1 MGSISATTEAASLLN
16 GSRVV
21 YGKNVT
27 ADIHTVANRVSA
39 DEVKFID
46 SNDNDKIDTAIIT
59 TVDVVKATYVSSTE
73 IVAGSKTYK
82 FEEENISKDI
92 KKDDYVAIRQDLYGD
107 CLSIVPAEKLS
118 SAKIT
123 GTKTN
128 PNQYLINGT
137 WYVEG
142 KNADMNSA
150 KSGDTVNAYVVNGVA
165 FYAKRTSGE
174 NSTLS
179 DVAVVLAVGSDIQGY
194 KAKILKM
201 DKTGSTEIVDIDN
214 DPGAG
219 YVAKAS
225 LKKGGV
231 YEYSIKSGEYRFKEL
246 TTTVKDYFGDYTAL
260 NNGAPSDVTTDSANG
275 LVVTGGAKED
285 KSLGSPAVKVDDGAK
300 IILITGYGT
309 DSTDYKVITG
319 KQFKSLKNDG
329 SATNAYKN
337 GGIAAFTSKVDGV
350 TRVTYGVVAVNGSFA
365 NSFKTNDNYGY
376 VTSDSYTVD
385 GGYVVYNIW
394 TGTEEVTVQ
403 EKGTIQR
410 TKGTV
415 LGYSSITKE
424 EGLSD
429 GVVGTIEDVD
439 NNFGLVDNGVV
450 YGVNDKQDK
459 VSLDGKNTNKITSDT
474 VVLYVDTDAH
484 KGYTE
489 GTIQEANDFG
499 SGKIPNVMYKID
511 GTAADDDLALIVVD
525 VKNNLHGSFNFVFGA
540 DATKT
545 DLENALAKADKI
557 TVEATA
563 IRNAGEITVK
573 ANKTVIVTAKD
584 QNLSNVFANLKGE
597 TGAILIAKDGGAADK
612 GYSAAYQANGTT
624 AYGNT
629 AIPAGTV
636 FKMTAGKWTAQ
647 PAK

>member
-1 MGSISATTEAASLLN
+1 M
-16 GSRVV
+16 
-21 YGKNVT
+21 
-27 ADIHTVANRVSA
+27 
-39 DEVKFID
+39 
-46 SNDNDKIDTAIIT
+46 
-59 TVDVVKATYVSSTE
+59 
-73 IVAGSKTYK
+73 
-82 FEEENISKDI
+82 
-92 KKDDYVAIRQDLYGD
+92 
-107 CLSIVPAEKLS
+107 
-118 SAKIT
+118 
-123 GTKTN
+123 
-128 PNQYLINGT
+128 
-137 WYVEG
+137 
-142 KNADMNSA
+142 
-150 KSGDTVNAYVVNGVA
+150 
-165 FYAKRTSGE
+165 
-174 NSTLS
+174 
-179 DVAVVLAVGSDIQGY
+179 
-194 KAKILKM
+194 
-201 DKTGSTEIVDIDN
+201 
-214 DPGAG
+214 
-219 YVAKAS
+219 
-225 LKKGGV
+225 
-231 YEYSIKSGEYRFKEL
+231 
-246 TTTVKDYFGDYTAL
+246 
-260 NNGAPSDVTTDSANG
+260 
-275 LVVTGGAKED
+275 
-285 KSLGSPAVKVDDGAK
+285 
-300 IILITGYGT
+300 
-309 DSTDYKVITG
+309 
-319 KQFKSLKNDG
+319 
-329 SATNAYKN
+329 
-337 GGIAAFTSKVDGV
+337 
-350 TRVTYGVVAVNGSFA
+350 
-365 NSFKTNDNYGY
+365 
-376 VTSDSYTVD
+376 
-385 GGYVVYNIW
+385 
-394 TGTEEVTVQ
+394 TVQ

-557 TVEATA
+557 TVEAAA

-584 QNLSNVFANLKGE
+584 QNLSNVFANLKGKD
-597 TGAILIAKDGGAADK
+597 GAILIAKDGGAADK

-636 FKMTAGKWTAQ
+636 FKMAAGKWTAQ